1 MLLDIIIL
9 LASAVITV
17 PIFKRL
23 GLGAVLGYLVA
34 GVAIGPFG
42 FDRFDD
48 VDEILH
54 FAELGVVLL
63 LFIIGLELQPSRLWA
78 LRRSIFG
85 FGSAQLLLTAASIA
99 IAVKTLAA
107 LSWSVAIILGL
118 ILALSST
125 AFALQLLAERGEL
138 SQRFGRTA
146 FATLLFQDIAVV
158 PLLAIVPL
166 LGGDAS
172 SFSWSSAGIAA
183 ATLVAAVIVGRYV
196 LRYLLRIAA
205 LTNVREMLT
214 AAALLTVLG
223 MATLLNQAGLSMALG
238 AFLAGVLLAD
248 SEFRH
253 QLEADIEPFK
263 GLLLG
268 LFFIAVGMSVNLGLI
283 AEQSQRVFAA
293 VGLLVGLK
301 FLVLYLLA
309 KLSGLHGSG
318 ARQLGLTLSQGGE
331 FAFVV
336 LSAAVAATVIDNAT
350 AEFVIVIVCLS
361 MASTPLL
368 VFANGALFG
377 RREPAPEYDA
387 PPEDVQP
394 VIIAGFGRFGQMTA
408 RILRAKGIPFTA
420 LESSQAQ
427 VDFVR
432 EYGNKI
438 YYGDATRL
446 DLLQAAGADRAKF
459 FVLAIDDV
467 DASLRVAELI
477 RERFPNLTVF
487 ARARNRK
494 HVYRLMDL
502 GIEMIHRETFASA
515 VELAVDVLKGLG
527 VPTAERDAM
536 VFRAHDEKRLLE
548 HREIHSDEARMRDL
562 AKQSATELEE
572 MFERDAA
579 DGLSEY

>member
-1 MLLDIIIL
+1 MLVDTIIL

-85 FGSAQLLLTAASIA
+85 FGSGQLFLTAASIA
-99 IAVKTLAA
+99 IATKHFSN
-107 LSWSVAIILGL
+107 LSWPVAILLGL
-118 ILALSST
+118 TLALSST
-125 AFALQLLAERGEL
+125 AFALQLMAERGEL
-138 SQRFGRTA
+138 SQKFGRMA
-146 FATLLFQDIAVV
+146 FATLLFQDLAVV

-166 LGGDAS
+166 LGGEAS
-172 SFSWSSAGIAA
+172 TFSWAVAGIAV
-183 ATLVAAVIVGRYV
+183 ATLVVSVVIGRYV

-205 LTNVREMLT
+205 LTKVREMLT
-214 AAALLTVLG
+214 ATALLTVLG

-268 LFFIAVGMSVNLGLI
+268 LFFIAVGMSVNLALI
-283 AEQSQRVFAA
+283 TEQPERVFAA
-293 VGLLVGLK
+293 LGVLLGLK
-301 FLVLYLLA
+301 FAILYSLG
-309 KLSGLHGSG
+309 KLSGLDASG
-318 ARQLGLTLSQGGE
+318 ARRLGLTLSQGGE

-336 LSAAVAATVIDNAT
+336 LSVAVAATVVSDAT
-350 AEFVIVIVCLS
+350 ADFYIVVVCLS

-368 VFANGALFG
+368 VFADDALFV
-377 RREPAPEYDA
+377 RRKSERQYDPLPEA
-387 PPEDVQP
+387 VQP

-420 LESSQAQ
+420 LESSQTQ

-432 EYGNKI
+432 QYGNKI

-446 DLLQAAGADRAKF
+446 DLLQAAGANRAKF

-467 DASLRVAELI
+467 DASLRIAEMI
-477 RERFPNLTVF
+477 RDHFPNLTVF

-494 HVYRLMDL
+494 HVYQLMDL
-502 GIEMIHRETFASA
+502 GIEIIHRDTFAAA
-515 VELAVDVLKGLG
+515 VELAADVLKGLG
-527 VPTAERDAM
+527 IPTAEHDAA

-548 HREIHSDEARMRDL
+548 HREMHSDEARMRDL
-562 AKQSATELEE
+562 AKQSAKELEE
-572 MFERDAA
+572 MFERDAVE
-579 DGLSEY
+579 GLNDY